1 MTRPSAGALVA
12 ATLLA
17 AVLVAAPGAPIAA
30 LEPPPAPAVE
40 LQDAFVPPRPPP
52 SVAAYLLMDADTGQV
67 IAGTDADARRPVAS
81 TIKVLT
87 ALSVLERAELD
98 DEVLIGEEVVGV
110 PGSSVELEPGQTWT
124 VAELIDGL
132 IVRSGNDA
140 AEALAVH
147 VAGDTDAFLRLME
160 ADARQLGLGELSL
173 ASVSGLSDDNLLSA
187 EDLATISRAALDDP
201 RLRPVLASRSVT
213 LPSVGEVA
221 TRNELLLLDP
231 TATGVKTG
239 FTTAAGPSLVASA
252 ERDGRSLL
260 AVVLGADADPARFL
274 DAQRLL
280 DHAAATTRRTSLTT
294 DLEVVVAGGHV
305 RYLLDELLV
314 TVPDAAI
321 VDVDVRVPDRPTDAA
336 LAAALRVDDVVHAEL
351 TMTRVADGVTVAD
364 GAAAIGHGAADGIY
378 AALRAATRSD
388 RLR

>member
-1 MTRPSAGALVA
+1 MTRSPA
-12 ATLLA
+12 APLLA
-17 AVLVAAPGAPIAA
+17 AIALAVVLATVPDAPVAA
-30 LEPPPAPAVE
+30 LEPPPAPVID
-40 LQDAFVPPRPPP
+40 LGDVFDAPAPPP
-52 SVAAYLLMDADTGQV
+52 DAAAYLLLDADTGQV
-67 IAGTDADARRPVAS
+67 LAGARSDVRRPVAS

-98 DEVLIGEEVVGV
+98 DQVRIGEEVTGV
-110 PGSSVELEPGQTWT
+110 PGSSVALEPGQTWT
-124 VAELIDGL
+124 IAELIDGL

-147 VAGDTDAFLRLME
+147 VAGDTAAFLELME
-160 ADARQLGLGELSL
+160 ADARRLGLDGIELTS
-173 ASVSGLSDDNLLSA
+173 ASGLSDDNLLAA
-187 EDLATISRAALDDP
+187 EDLATIARAALADP

-239 FTTAAGPSLVASA
+239 FTTAAGPSLIASA
-252 ERDGRSLL
+252 DRDGRSFI

-274 DAQRLL
+274 EAQRLL
-280 DHAAATTRRTSLTT
+280 DHAAASTRIEELAM
-294 DLEVVVAGGHV
+294 DLEVVVAGGQV
-305 RYLLDELLV
+305 RYGLEELAV
-314 TVPDAAI
+314 TVPGAAL
-321 VDVDVRVPDRPTDAA
+321 VDVHVPVPDRPTDGA
-336 LAAALRVDDVVHAEL
+336 LAGELRIDDVDRAAV
-351 TMTRVADGVTVAD
+351 TVTRVAGGTTRPD
-364 GAAAIGHGAADGIY
+364 GAGAIGHAAADGIY